1 MGGHGCHSKGEGHH
15 VRQILV
21 PSVGPEW
28 SDGERLLP
36 SLGAG
41 HAPWGPA
48 WARGLGCFY
57 TRSSSSTVCRDQR
70 TTLGL
75 LVPWCDSSVQQPRLP
90 LLDRISTKQHGGG
103 AHLPLRFVD
112 SVRHTTRSYRL
123 QQQSSSA
130 I

>member
-1 MGGHGCHSKGEGHH
+1 MESDAERGFGSAEN
-15 VRQILV
+15 
-21 PSVGPEW
+21 
-28 SDGERLLP
+28 DGEEL
-36 SLGAG
+36 
-41 HAPWGPA
+41 
-48 WARGLGCFY
+48 
-57 TRSSSSTVCRDQR
+57 TVCRDQR

-75 LVPWCDSSVQQPRLP
+75 LVPWCDSSVQQARLP

>member
-1 MGGHGCHSKGEGHH
+1 MHCLSSAHAVGDCDALSGDEGG
-15 VRQILV
+15 
-21 PSVGPEW
+21 
-28 SDGERLLP
+28 
-36 SLGAG
+36 
-41 HAPWGPA
+41 
-48 WARGLGCFY
+48 
-57 TRSSSSTVCRDQR
+57 TVCRDQR

-75 LVPWCDSSVQQPRLP
+75 LVPWCDSSVQQARLP

>member
-1 MGGHGCHSKGEGHH
+1 MVARVVPQSARRRHAESRKPDLRGVVAGGRWP
-15 VRQILV
+15 VL
-21 PSVGPEW
+21 
-28 SDGERLLP
+28 
-36 SLGAG
+36 
-41 HAPWGPA
+41 
-48 WARGLGCFY
+48 
-57 TRSSSSTVCRDQR
+57 TVCRDQR

-75 LVPWCDSSVQQPRLP
+75 LVPWCDSSVQQARLP
-90 LLDRISTKQHGGG
+90 LLDRISTKQHGRG